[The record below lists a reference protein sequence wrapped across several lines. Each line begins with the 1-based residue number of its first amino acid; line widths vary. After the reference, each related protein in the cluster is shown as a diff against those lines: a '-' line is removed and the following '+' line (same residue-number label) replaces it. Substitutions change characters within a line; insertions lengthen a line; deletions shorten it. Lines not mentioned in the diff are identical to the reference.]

1 MQTSVPKLKLEEICG
16 VNHKSCLVE
25 TPGGYAIIQPDMTPL
40 DGARVL
46 VAAFGQLQ
54 FAVLM
59 GGVLITEDGESI
71 EDAALE
77 EVNVLGVVTFFLNGA
92 GAYTDENPVL

>member
-1 MQTSVPKLKLEEICG
+1 MSGRAPL
-16 VNHKSCLVE
+16 S
-25 TPGGYAIIQPDMTPL
+25 YAFVQPDITPL

-46 VAAFGQLQ
+46 VAAFDQLQ

-59 GGVLITEDGESI
+59 GGVLTTEDGESI